1 MQQFWVPASKA
12 LAVVAREGG
21 EYGGREAICKRAHA
35 GLLKSKARLLIVD
48 DDIREN
54 VEIPA
59 HFWWADG
66 EAALEQDWHRGDFST
81 FFDRD
86 VEIRAFG
93 VEFDFNG
100 LREMI
105 PPGEVAALARD
116 CSVSADPAWMS
127 AAAAQR
133 FAYEKLGA
141 PLAVAGKRLIDQ
153 ARLGFVP
160 ARAVLMQRSNS
171 GVSESW
177 HHEEREWDVPDWF
190 WEKFTQT
197 GSSSQDWARG
207 VFRGKGRAP
216 TGHCLIKLTDV
227 HFSKEALLALAS
239 GEAKEAASTTN
250 RGGRPRKEYW
260 DDLWCAVWG
269 QVYHG
274 ELTPQRQADIERAMM
289 EWIASRDEEV
299 AESTIKPLARKMFI
313 EMQREAKNLDR

>member
-48 DDIREN
+48 DDTREN

-66 EAALEQDWHRGDFST
+66 QEALEQDWHRGDFST
-81 FFDRD
+81 WFNRD

-105 PPGEVAALARD
+105 PPGEVAALARG
-116 CSVSADPAWMS
+116 CSVSADPDWMS
-127 AAAAQR
+127 AGAAQR

-141 PLAVAGKRLIDQ
+141 PPAVAGNRVIDQ
-153 ARLGFVP
+153 AKLGFVP

-177 HHEEREWDVPDWF
+177 HVGEREWDVPDWF

-207 VFRGKGRAP
+207 VFRGKDGADRPLLDQADR
-216 TGHCLIKLTDV
+216 C
-227 HFSKEALLALAS
+227 ALLKKCAPR
-239 GEAKEAASTTN
+239 TRN
-250 RGGRPRKEYW
+250 QRPQRGGKRDQSRRSTEERVLGRPMVCR
-260 DDLWCAVWG
+260 VGSGVPWG
-269 QVYHG
+269 THAPAPG
-274 ELTPQRQADIERAMM
+274 
-289 EWIASRDEEV
+289 
-299 AESTIKPLARKMFI
+299 
-313 EMQREAKNLDR
+313 